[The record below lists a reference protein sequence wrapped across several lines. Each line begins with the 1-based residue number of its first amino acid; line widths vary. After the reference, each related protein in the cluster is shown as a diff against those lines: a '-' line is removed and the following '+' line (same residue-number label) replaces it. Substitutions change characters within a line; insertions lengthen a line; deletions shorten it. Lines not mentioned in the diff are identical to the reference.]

1 MASSL
6 GKFFTTYKRIL
17 ALAYRVNPSL
27 LILITIAN
35 SFWGLTNLPVL
46 YINKMLID
54 LVISNLGH
62 PNWLSA
68 ARTIVFIIGL
78 RSIIEF
84 VRGFLSRYNNALSTQ
99 FINLINNRLDILLGE
114 KLNSLDI
121 PTIESPDF
129 QDKYKKVTRESN
141 SRVWG
146 MISPLSDL
154 PNSVFTIFSGSVP
167 LWSFNPVIGLA
178 VILLSLPEA
187 LINGR
192 LAKWD
197 YRDRD
202 KMNKEYRLWGW
213 LNWIISD
220 TNQIYENKL
229 YATVNYV
236 SGKLRHLQ
244 QYIFDIDRGMR
255 LRRVKWRTVADLP
268 TWVLSIGLNS
278 YFFILALMG
287 RISLG
292 LAQMLYQSSN
302 TLGNGF
308 GMLTSNIAVIYENY
322 LFIED
327 FTWFMDLSPKI
338 TGGTVPFP
346 KTLKSGIVFD
356 HVWFKYPS
364 SPTWVLRDVSFAIGP
379 RDNVAL
385 VGENGAGKTTLLK
398 LLLGFYAPQKG
409 QISINTVPVLN
420 YDFGDLWRHIAILQ
434 QDFHLFPFSAR
445 ESIAFSDL
453 SRVDNLME
461 IRQAA
466 RSTDTDSYI
475 ESLPLKY
482 ETPLNKQL
490 EKGVEP
496 SGGQR
501 QRIGLARALFR
512 KSQVLILDEPT
523 SNVDPKAEEE
533 IFDNI
538 IRLTKDQI
546 LILVSHRFSTVRR
559 ADKIIVLDNGKLVE
573 SGSHE
578 QLMKVKGTYAKLFTL
593 QAKSYQ

>member
-1 MASSL
+1 MVSSL

-27 LILITIAN
+27 LILITITN

-46 YINKMLID
+46 YINKILID
-54 LVISNLGH
+54 LVIANLGH
-62 PNWLSA
+62 PDWISA
-68 ARTIVFIIGL
+68 AKTIILVISL
-78 RSIIEF
+78 RSVIEF
-84 VRGFLSRYNNALSTQ
+84 VRGFLSRYNNALSGQ
-99 FINLINNRLDILLGE
+99 FTSLINNRLDILLGE

-121 PTIESPDF
+121 PTIEDPNF

-146 MISPLSDL
+146 MIAPLSDL
-154 PNSVFTIFSGSVP
+154 PNSIFTIISGSIP
-167 LWSFNPVIGLA
+167 LWSFNPLIGLA
-178 VILLSLPEA
+178 VIALSLPEA

-213 LNWIISD
+213 LSWIISD

-229 YATVNYV
+229 YATVDYV
-236 SGKLRHLQ
+236 SGKLRRLQ
-244 QYIFDIDRGMR
+244 QFIFNIDRSMR
-255 LRRVKWRTVADLP
+255 LRRVKWRTITDLP

-302 TLGNGF
+302 TLANGF
-308 GMLTSNIAVIYENY
+308 GMFTSNIAVVYENY

-338 TGGTVPFP
+338 KNGTASFP
-346 KTLKSGIVFD
+346 KVLKSGIVFD

-364 SPTWVLRDVSFAIGP
+364 STDWILRDVSFSIGS

-398 LLLGFYAPQKG
+398 LLLGFYSPQKG
-409 QISINTVPVLN
+409 QIFINDVPVLN
-420 YDFGDLWRHIAILQ
+420 YDSGD
-434 QDFHLFPFSAR
+434 
-445 ESIAFSDL
+445 
-453 SRVDNLME
+453 
-461 IRQAA
+461 
-466 RSTDTDSYI
+466 
-475 ESLPLKY
+475 
-482 ETPLNKQL
+482 
-490 EKGVEP
+490 
-496 SGGQR
+496 
-501 QRIGLARALFR
+501 R
-512 KSQVLILDEPT
+512 KSV
-523 SNVDPKAEEE
+523 V
-533 IFDNI
+533 
-538 IRLTKDQI
+538 
-546 LILVSHRFSTVRR
+546 
-559 ADKIIVLDNGKLVE
+559 
-573 SGSHE
+573 
-578 QLMKVKGTYAKLFTL
+578 
-593 QAKSYQ
+593 